1 MKTQTFFRL
10 GALATI
16 LTAIGLTVGNLIYF
30 FGTVETVFYIWFAY
44 VVYTLWI
51 FAYFAVFAVQVK
63 RSNIFLLIGLVV
75 LVIGVI
81 FYIVQNTAEMAGVT
95 GFVTQEQLEQT
106 GQISSFAAVGLIAFW
121 AFPLGSVLF
130 GFGTFRAKIFP
141 RWIGI
146 MMILL
151 GVSGIFFW
159 NSAFA
164 IVAIIQSVVWVSF
177 GWTFWKLSGELE
189 Q

>member
-1 MKTQTFFRL
+1 MKTPTLFRL

-30 FGTVETVFYIWFAY
+30 FGTVETVFYIWLAY
-44 VVYTLWI
+44 TVYTLWI
-51 FAYFAVFAVQVK
+51 FAYFAVFAMQAK
-63 RSNIFLLIGLVV
+63 RSNLFLLIGLVV

-81 FYIVQNTAEMAGVT
+81 FYIVQNTAEMAVVT
-95 GFVTQEQLEQT
+95 GFVTQEKLEQT
-106 GQISSFAAVGLIAFW
+106 GQISSFVAVGLIAFW

-130 GFGTFRAKIFP
+130 GFGTFRAEVFP

-146 MMILL
+146 LMILL
-151 GVSGIFFW
+151 GVTGIFFW
-159 NSAFA
+159 DSAFA
-164 IVAIIQSVVWVSF
+164 IVAIIQSVVWGGF
-177 GWTFWKLSGELE
+177 GWTFWKLADELE